1 MSNRHVRIAR
11 LAILKRLLTPPADVG
26 LATRASHMLA
36 AAILLDA
43 DSTFW
48 TQRAID
54 HIFLEPTT
62 QCAV

>member
-1 MSNRHVRIAR
+1 MFIIDVRIAQ
-11 LAILKRLLTPPADVG
+11 AGILKGFLTPPADVG

-54 HIFLEPTT
+54 HIFLEPLT
-62 QCAV
+62 